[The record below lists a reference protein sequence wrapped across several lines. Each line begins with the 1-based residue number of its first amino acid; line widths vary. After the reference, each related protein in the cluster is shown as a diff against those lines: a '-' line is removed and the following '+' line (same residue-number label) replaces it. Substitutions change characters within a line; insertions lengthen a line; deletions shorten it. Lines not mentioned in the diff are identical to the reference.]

1 MIKSF
6 FKDKRI
12 TSVFMIVFILIL
24 TMIVFVISSGNKN
37 KRLVDSMSPEEVASV
52 VEAGNFLADGL
63 RGIDNSDI
71 VIGKKNAK
79 VKVIVYEDLS
89 SYYSAEFDKTL
100 DLIRREVGEDVA
112 IAFRPYADKM
122 FSNSVSVNLWS
133 QCANEQGKFFEAR
146 DLLLDEVKKES
157 LSEDYLDEYGQKIGL
172 NQDLVNDCLNKEKY
186 LPRLE
191 KIKSE
196 AERFDVYGVPTIFVD
211 NEMIVGAR
219 SFNDTVNNSGEK
231 LEGMRSIIYR
241 HLN

>member
-24 TMIVFVISSGNKN
+24 TMIVFAIYGGNKI
-37 KRLVDSMSPEEVASV
+37 KRVVDTMSPEEVASV

-63 RGIDNSDI
+63 RGMDNSDI
-71 VIGKKNAK
+71 ILGKKNAK
-79 VKVIVYEDLS
+79 IKVIVYEDLS
-89 SYYSAEFDKTL
+89 SYYSAEFDETL
-100 DLIRREVGEDVA
+100 DLIRREVGDDVA

-146 DLLLDEVKKES
+146 DLLLDEVKKDS
-157 LSEDYLDEYGQKIGL
+157 LSVDYLGDYGQKIGL
-172 NQDLVNDCLNKEKY
+172 NQGLIDDCLNKEKY

-219 SFNDTVNNSGEK
+219 SFNDTVNNNGEK
-231 LEGMRSIIYR
+231 LEGMRNIIYR